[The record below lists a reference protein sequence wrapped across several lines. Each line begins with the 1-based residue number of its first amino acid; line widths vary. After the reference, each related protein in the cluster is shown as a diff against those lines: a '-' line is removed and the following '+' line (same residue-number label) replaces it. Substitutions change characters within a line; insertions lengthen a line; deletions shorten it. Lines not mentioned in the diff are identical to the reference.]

1 MPAFKQSE
9 VIAKIQSGE
18 AVTFSFSY
26 PSENIIKSFNSLFSR
41 ILAKVDLIYLLDTL
55 ITILREIIV
64 NAVKANAKRVYF
76 AKLNLNI
83 NDSVS
88 YAEGIRTFKK
98 NIIGNLES
106 LEKDLKKS
114 DYRVNITI
122 KQVQEGIKL
131 AVINNTPI
139 LPEEME
145 RINLRKIKAL
155 AYNDFTDAYE
165 DIYDNTEGAG
175 LGIVLVTLLLKN
187 SGIDVNSYRIVSDGK
202 STRTSLTVPFT
213 LRPSKITTEIKVQI
227 IKEVDGIPTFPEH
240 ILMLQRL
247 CSDPD
252 ANINQISK
260 QIMLDP
266 AITSD
271 LLKLSNSAGFITV
284 KRIENVNE
292 AIMIIGLKNLN
303 AILVASS
310 ARRILDKRFSRFEQ
324 IWNHCNRVAFYSR
337 QIAIKYRLHKISE
350 NSYLAGL
357 LHDLGKIVL
366 LSINLQLTNWIADI
380 VKNRKIRTS
389 TVMEEISIGISHSTI
404 GELISK
410 KWRFPDYIVQAI
422 KFHHAPLNA
431 DEEHRDLVFTTYLAN
446 MFCGIESRRYNFHF
460 IEEEVLERFRLTDE
474 STFDELHKELQAMYA
489 EQIKFI

>member
-1 MPAFKQSE
+1 MPAFKSSE
-9 VIAKIQSGE
+9 VIAKVQSGE
-18 AVTFSFSY
+18 PVTFSFSY
-26 PSENIIKSFNSLFSR
+26 PTENIIKSFNSLFSK
-41 ILAKVDLIYLLDTL
+41 ILSKIDLVYLLDTL

-76 AKLNLNI
+76 AKMNLNI
-83 NDSVS
+83 NDSEN
-88 YAEGIRTFKK
+88 YTEGIRSFKK

-114 DYRVNITI
+114 DYRVNITL
-122 KQVQEGIKL
+122 KQVQEGIKI
-131 AVINNTPI
+131 AVTNNVPI
-139 LPEEME
+139 HPEEME
-145 RINLRKIKAL
+145 RITFRKIKAL

-175 LGIVLVTLLLKN
+175 LGIVLVTLLLRN

-202 STRTSLTVPFT
+202 STRTSLTVPFK
-213 LRPSKITTEIKVQI
+213 LRPSKITTGIKTQI

-240 ILMLQRL
+240 ILILQRL
-247 CSDPD
+247 CNDPN
-252 ANINQISK
+252 ANINELSQK
-260 QIMLDP
+260 IMLDP

-303 AILVASS
+303 AILIASS

-324 IWNHCNRVAFYSR
+324 IWNHCNKVAYYAR

-350 NSYLAGL
+350 NSFLAGL

-366 LSINLQLTNWIADI
+366 LSVNLQLTNWIADI
-380 VKNRKIRTS
+380 VQNRKIRTS

-410 KWRFPDYIVQAI
+410 NWNFPDYIVQAI

-431 DEEHRDLVFTTYLAN
+431 DENHRDLVFTTYLAN
-446 MFCGIESRRYNFHF
+446 MFCGVESRRYNFYF
-460 IEEEVLERFRLTDE
+460 IEEEVLERFGLADE
-474 STFDELHKELQAMYA
+474 SAFNELHNELQAMLA
-489 EQIKFI
+489 EQIKLV

>member
-18 AVTFSFSY
+18 PVTFSFSY
-26 PSENIIKSFNSLFSR
+26 PNENIIKSFNSLFSR
-41 ILAKVDLIYLLDTL
+41 ILSKVDLIYLLDTL

-88 YAEGIRTFKK
+88 YDEGIKTFKK

-122 KQVQEGIKL
+122 KQVPDGIKL
-131 AVINNTPI
+131 AVINNAPI

-145 RINLRKIKAL
+145 RITLRKNKAM

-165 DIYDNTEGAG
+165 DIYDSTEGAG

-187 SGIDVNSYRIVSDGK
+187 SGIDVKSYRIVSDGN

-213 LRPSKITTEIKVQI
+213 LRPSKITTEIKGQI
-227 IKEVDGIPTFPEH
+227 LREVDGIPTFPEH
-240 ILMLQRL
+240 ILMLQNL

-252 ANINQISK
+252 ANINQISQK
-260 QIMLDP
+260 IMLDP

-292 AIMIIGLKNLN
+292 AIMIIGLKNLK
-303 AILVASS
+303 LLGLSH
-310 ARRILDKRFSRFEQ
+310 RLLQRILT
-324 IWNHCNRVAFYSR
+324 
-337 QIAIKYRLHKISE
+337 
-350 NSYLAGL
+350 SYQKTYKVYC
-357 LHDLGKIVL
+357 DNYQKTPKPLG
-366 LSINLQLTNWIADI
+366 
-380 VKNRKIRTS
+380 
-389 TVMEEISIGISHSTI
+389 
-404 GELISK
+404 
-410 KWRFPDYIVQAI
+410 
-422 KFHHAPLNA
+422 
-431 DEEHRDLVFTTYLAN
+431 
-446 MFCGIESRRYNFHF
+446 
-460 IEEEVLERFRLTDE
+460 
-474 STFDELHKELQAMYA
+474 
-489 EQIKFI
+489 